1 MSSKDIQDLLIQNKL
16 EEAKAHCANWLEK
29 EPDSDEAMNC
39 AGLVAVKTGDLLQA
53 IRYFNDALKKNPEN
67 TVYHN
72 NISNAY
78 LSLGHIEEAK
88 QHLYQALN
96 LSPNHAESY
105 NNLGRLYYKQCMFL
119 DAIKYFEKAL
129 RINPDYFEA
138 HYNLAHSFAMQN
150 QMERSAV
157 HYREALRIMPNHKT
171 AHFNLGLIYYEQKDF
186 ENAVVHLKKAH
197 ELMPNDVTAVQYL
210 GHAEL
215 SLGHAKESIDA
226 FEKALSLAPFLSD
239 AHHNLAIL
247 YLRQEKKETALKH
260 FEEALD
266 IDPNNDTARHMI
278 MALKGAESKEAPKHY
293 ISELFDQYADYYNA
307 HVKEKLHYTVPG
319 MLRAAVGR
327 CIAAES
333 KPAHAGRVLDL
344 GCGTGLCGVYFRD
357 LAIDF
362 IGVDLSPKMV
372 EKALLLGAYE
382 SVVVADMNDFLAEH
396 HEPFDLIIAGDVL
409 VYQGDLSSL
418 FQAITAS
425 LLPQGRFAF
434 TTEHLEAGDYF
445 LKQTGRFAHSP
456 VYIHALAE
464 KNNLEVELEESITPR
479 EHEGKAI
486 KGDLFV
492 LRKRLDP

>member
-1 MSSKDIQDLLIQNKL
+1 MSSKIQDLLINNKL
-16 EEAKAHCANWLEK
+16 EEAKAYCSRWLEN

-39 AGLVAVKTGDLLQA
+39 AGLVAIKAGDLLQA
-53 IRYFNDALKKNPEN
+53 IRYLSSALEKNPEN
-67 TVYHN
+67 TSYHN

-78 LSLGHIEEAK
+78 LGLGQVEEAK

-96 LSPNHAESY
+96 LSPHHAESY
-105 NNLGRLYYKQCMFL
+105 NNLGRLYYKQSLFQ

-138 HYNLAHSFAMQN
+138 HYNLAHSFAMLN
-150 QMERSAV
+150 QMESSAV
-157 HYREALRIMPNHKT
+157 HYREALRILPDHKT
-171 AHFNLGLIYYEQKDF
+171 ANFNLGLIYYEQKDF
-186 ENAVVHLKKAH
+186 DNAVVLLKKAH

-210 GHAEL
+210 GHTEL
-215 SLGHAKESIDA
+215 SLGHAKESIEA
-226 FEKALSLAPFLSD
+226 FEKALSLAPFLAD

-247 YLRQEKKETALKH
+247 YLRQENKEKALGH
-260 FEEALD
+260 FEEAFA

-278 MALKGAESKEAPKHY
+278 MALRGAESKEAPKHY

-307 HVKEKLHYTVPG
+307 HVKEKLHYAVPG

-327 CIAAES
+327 CIAKEAKS
-333 KPAHAGRVLDL
+333 PHAGRVLDL

-362 IGVDLSPKMV
+362 VGVDLSPKMV
-372 EKALLLGAYE
+372 EKAVLLGAYE
-382 SVVVADMNDFLAEH
+382 SVIVADIHEYLAEK

-409 VYQGDLSSL
+409 VYQGDLSAL
-418 FQAITAS
+418 FAAVAVS
-425 LLPQGRFAF
+425 LLPLGRFAF
-434 TTEHLEAGDYF
+434 TTEHLETGDYF

-456 VYIHALAE
+456 AYIHALAAQ
-464 KNNLEVELEESITPR
+464 NDLEVELEESITPR

-486 KGDLFV
+486 LGDLYV
-492 LRKRLDP
+492 LRKR